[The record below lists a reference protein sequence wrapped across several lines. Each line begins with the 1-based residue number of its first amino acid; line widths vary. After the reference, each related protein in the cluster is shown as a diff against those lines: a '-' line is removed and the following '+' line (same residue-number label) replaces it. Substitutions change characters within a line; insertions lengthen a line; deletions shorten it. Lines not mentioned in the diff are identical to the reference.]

1 MKPRYYVPS
10 VDTATRALAMLS
22 RYSTRTSTLSEISA
36 ALDVPKTT
44 CLRVLRTLE
53 SHGLLQFEEAN
64 GRYSLGYYCV
74 ILGSRAEEGL
84 DYLAYVK
91 PLLAEATARTS
102 LTSAFVQRVA
112 NHRMMYVA
120 KEEGGGAAGVSVS
133 IRNRFPVTEVSYGK
147 WVIAFAAPDE
157 RDELL
162 AGGLR
167 RLTPNTVTDVD
178 MYRRDVDD
186 ALRDGILVS
195 RSEYI
200 PGITAVS
207 CPVVDAQGHLVGVV
221 TVLGVSEALRDEALD
236 VVCAQMRTIA
246 ARARFDGGTDGPDDR
261 ATGSAPPTPTPS
273 TSLEAS

>member
-10 VDTATRALAMLS
+10 VDTAARALAMLS
-22 RYSTRTSTLSEISA
+22 RYRTRSSTLSEISA

-53 SHGLLQFEEAN
+53 SHGLLQFDEAS

-91 PLLAEATARTS
+91 PLLAVATARTS

-133 IRNRFPVTEVSYGK
+133 IGNRFPITEVSYGK
-147 WVIAFAAPDE
+147 WVVAFAAPGE
-157 RDELL
+157 RDDLL

-167 RLTPNTVTDVD
+167 RLTPNTVVDVD
-178 MYRRDVDD
+178 RYRRDVDE
-186 ALRDGILVS
+186 ALRGGILVS

-207 CPVVDAQGHLVGVV
+207 CPVVDAQGHLVGVI
-221 TVLGVSEALRDEALD
+221 TVLGLSEALQDEVLD
-236 VVCAQMRTIA
+236 AVCAQMRAIA
-246 ARARFDGGTDGPDDR
+246 ARARFDRGADGADEP
-261 ATGSAPPTPTPS
+261 ASGSPPPAPTPS
-273 TSLEAS
+273 TTLEAS